1 MSSQP
6 SIITSAIGNPPSHMS
21 CQFANLVL
29 FYLICSEISKVSQ
42 LYYINEEELHSILT
56 NHPSLDLSNID
67 YSQTLSIQIKKL
79 IMKKRKRRVSK
90 NVQPQSSEYDFIKT
104 MIS

>member
-6 SIITSAIGNPPSHMS
+6 SVITFAIGKPSSHLS
-21 CQFANLVL
+21 CLFANLVL
-29 FYLICSEISKVSQ
+29 FYLICSEINKVSQ
-42 LYYINEEELHSILT
+42 LYYIKEEELHSILT

-67 YSQTLSIQIKKL
+67 FSQTLSLQIQKL
-79 IMKKRKRRVSK
+79 TAKKRKRRVSK
-90 NVQPQSSEYDFIKT
+90 NVQSQSSEYDFIKT